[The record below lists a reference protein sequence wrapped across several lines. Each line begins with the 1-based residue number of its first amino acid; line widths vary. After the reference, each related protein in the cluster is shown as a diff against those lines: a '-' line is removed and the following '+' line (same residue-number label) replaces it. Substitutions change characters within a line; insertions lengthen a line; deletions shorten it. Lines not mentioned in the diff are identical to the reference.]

1 MPYPPT
7 AAGALLDSVV
17 GLYMIVVILRLLFQ
31 LLRVEFHN
39 PLVRLTLAAT
49 DPPLRLLRRLIPA
62 ARWRGIDPATAVFVW
77 LLALVKVAA
86 PHLLAGADLRWGGA
100 LIVSL
105 ADALDQVVWVFLIAV
120 LARVV
125 LSWVAPT
132 SVHPAVR
139 LVYQLSAPVL
149 APFQRILPTLGG
161 LDFSPLAALF
171 GLNLV
176 QRWLVSPLADFGF
189 RLL

>member
-1 MPYPPT
+1 MPHPPT

-17 GLYMIVVILRLLFQ
+17 GLYMVVVILRLLFQ

-62 ARWRGIDPATAVFVW
+62 ARWRGIDPAAAVLVW
-77 LLALVKVAA
+77 LLALVKVAV
-86 PHLLAGADLRWGGA
+86 PHLLAGADWRWGGA
-100 LIVSL
+100 LMVSL

-132 SVHPAVR
+132 SAHPAVR

-189 RLL
+189 SLL